1 MKRKIVTCGLFV
13 LLLIGGMNVH
23 ASACQD
29 GADCKEIDENFQ
41 IFSDKEI
48 KRAKV
53 GLTITVILAG
63 FVLYKY
69 HKNK

>member
-23 ASACQD
+23 ASACQY
-29 GADCKEIDENFQ
+29 GAECKEPEENFEL
-41 IFSDKEI
+41 FKEQDI

-53 GLTITVILAG
+53 VLTITVIAAG

-69 HKNK
+69 HKNR